1 MLSGGYGGRMQAV
14 IFDWGGT
21 LTPWRGIGRDVA
33 WLSYAGVLHPDDKAR
48 AAEVVA
54 ALVAAEDEH
63 WGRVRAE
70 GKSFTVAQV
79 LAAAGV
85 PEEEAAYLAYRTS
98 LEPTT
103 WTDPAVVPLV
113 TALRGRGLRTGVL
126 SSTMWPGEWHDEILR
141 RDGARDCFDACV
153 WTSDLP
159 WTKPNP
165 AAFLAAM
172 EAVGADDPAECVYVG
187 DRMYD
192 DISGAKAVGMR
203 AVFVPHS
210 KIPPE
215 QTVQIDVEPDAVI
228 NELPDLLP
236 IIDEWLR

>member
-1 MLSGGYGGRMQAV
+1 VQAV

-21 LTPWRGIGRDVA
+21 LTPWHGIGRDTG
-33 WLSYAGVLHPDDKAR
+33 WLSYAGVLYPDDAAR
-48 AAEVVA
+48 VAEVVA
-54 ALVAAEDEH
+54 ALVAAEDLH
-63 WGRVRAE
+63 WGRVRTE
-70 GKSFTVAQV
+70 GRAFTVAQV

-85 PEEEAAYLAYRTS
+85 AEEEAAYLAYRAS
-98 LEPTT
+98 IEPATL
-103 WTDPAVVPLV
+103 TDPAVVPLV
-113 TALRGRGLRTGVL
+113 TALRSRGLRTGVL

-165 AAFLAAM
+165 AAFRAAI
-172 EAVGADDPAECVYVG
+172 EAVGADDPTRCVYVG

-192 DISGAKAVGMR
+192 DISGAKAIGMR

-210 KIPPE
+210 KIPPD
-215 QTVQIDVEPDAVI
+215 QTVQVDVQPDAVI
-228 NELPDLLP
+228 NELTDLLP
-236 IIDEWLR
+236 IVDAWLK